1 MLSRTNY
8 SRGLMMPSTNG
19 HGPKRAILYARVS
32 SDDQVRG
39 YSLNQQIRALRE
51 WVAREGYELLEVVR
65 DEGWSGAY
73 LERPGLDRVRDHVEA
88 GGVGVVVAQDADRI
102 SRDPAHRA
110 FLDDEFERFGTRL
123 VALDDWDDDTHEEG
137 ELLEHLKGWVSK
149 AERASQYPS
158 GAAGE
163 ARRLGAAR
171 RSGTHAPPTTRA
183 RPQRA
188 GRALIPAPE
197 APAAAR
203 GSRPARSR
211 ARWLLCDTTQA
222 RRTPPPTPHPQRS
235 GRVLW

>member
-1 MLSRTNY
+1 
-8 SRGLMMPSTNG
+8 MPSTNG

-51 WVAREGYELLEVVR
+51 WVAREGYEVLEVVR

-88 GGVGVVVAQDADRI
+88 GGVGVV
-102 SRDPAHRA
+102 
-110 FLDDEFERFGTRL
+110 

-171 RSGTHAPPTTRA
+171 RSGTHAPPPPRA

>member
-1 MLSRTNY
+1 
-8 SRGLMMPSTNG
+8 MPSTNG
-19 HGPKRAILYARVS
+19 HGPQKAVLYARVS
-32 SDDQVRG
+32 SDDKVRG
-39 YSLNQQIRALRE
+39 YSLDQQIGALRE
-51 WVAREGYELLEVVR
+51 WAVREGYAVREEVR

>member
-1 MLSRTNY
+1 
-8 SRGLMMPSTNG
+8 MPSTNG
-19 HGPKRAILYARVS
+19 RGPKRAVLYARVS

-39 YSLNQQIRALRE
+39 YSLDQQIRALQE
-51 WVAREGYELLEVVR
+51 WASAEYYEVLEEVR

-73 LERPGLDRVRDHVEA
+73 LERPGLDRVRDLVEA
-88 GGVGVVVAQDADRI
+88 GGPHVAVVVAQDADRI

-123 VALDDWDDDTHEEG
+123 MALDDCGDDTHEEG
-137 ELLEHLKGWVSK
+137 ELLEHLKGWVGK
-149 AERASQYPS
+149 AERLTISERSTP
-158 GAAGE
+158 E
-163 ARRLGAAR
+163 KREKAR
-171 RSGTHAPPTTRA
+171 RSETVGHLRAPRA
-183 RPQRA
+183 RN
-188 GRALIPAPE
+188 GRGGLIPVPE
-197 APAAAR
+197 APGAAL

>member
-1 MLSRTNY
+1 M
-8 SRGLMMPSTNG
+8 
-19 HGPKRAILYARVS
+19 
-32 SDDQVRG
+32 
-39 YSLNQQIRALRE
+39 E
-51 WVAREGYELLEVVR
+51 EVR

-110 FLDDEFERFGTRL
+110 FLDDEFEEHGTKIR
-123 VALDDWDDDTHEEG
+123 ALNDWGDDTHEEG
-137 ELLEHLKGWVSK
+137 ELLEHLKGRVSK
-149 AERASQYPS
+149 AERLTISERS
-158 GAAGE
+158 S
-163 ARRLGAAR
+163 RRSEKAR
-171 RSGTHAPPTTRA
+171 RSETLGHLRPPRTRA
-183 RPQRA
+183 QRA

-203 GSRPARSR
+203 ESRPARSR
-211 ARWLLCDTTQA
+211 ARWLLCDTTQV

>member
-39 YSLNQQIRALRE
+39 YSLDQQIRALRE
-51 WVAREGYELLEVVR
+51 WVAREGYEVLEVVR

-149 AERASQYPS
+149 AESASQYPS

-171 RSGTHAPPTTRA
+171 RSGTCAPPRTRA
-183 RPQRA
+183 QRA